1 MTDINCET
9 IQIAAMALADGEEIE
24 LRSEEIETHLLSCER
39 CRAEIEQLYAVN
51 KLFGPQKRLR
61 SQTDLWP
68 QIDERIQ
75 ATAVSASAFRWRVL
89 LLFGIPL
96 FAYKILFVSLAATPN
111 LLTRLV
117 PIILA
122 IAVFSYLRSNPFKIN
137 SELIL
142 EGETT
147 L

>member
-1 MTDINCET
+1 MTDFNCES
-9 IQIAAMALADGEEIE
+9 IQLAVMAIADGEEMQ

-39 CRAEIEQLYAVN
+39 CREQIEQLLAIN
-51 KLFGPQKRLR
+51 KLFSSQNRLA
-61 SQTDLWP
+61 SQIDLWP
-68 QIDERIQ
+68 LIDERIQ
-75 ATAVSASAFRWRVL
+75 TTAGSATVFRWRVL

-96 FAYKILFVSLAATPN
+96 FAFKILLVTVPATPN
-111 LLTRLV
+111 LWTRLV

-122 IAVFSYLRSNPFKIN
+122 IAAFAYLRTNPFKIN
-137 SELIL
+137 SELRL